1 MASETSGMR
10 FLQKRAAVPPAAPR
24 RARRVGA
31 VVAVGPVGQ
40 GRLTLAPPP
49 RPRPQKSIK
58 EQARRCCPD
67 VKHIDVDINRA
78 FRNNLFFWERNGIK
92 QQALFHVL
100 VAYSMYDTE
109 NICAP
114 RPCPFQ
120 GVFLLVTNQ
129 EHPGAEVGV
138 SGGDRVASRGWC
150 S

>member
-31 VVAVGPVGQ
+31 VVVVGPVGQ

-92 QQALFHVL
+92 WV
-100 VAYSMYDTE
+100 
-109 NICAP
+109 P
-114 RPCPFQ
+114 R
-120 GVFLLVTNQ
+120 FLAGRPWTWVWSWGGRVSTPAR
-129 EHPGAEVGV
+129 PGCTG
-138 SGGDRVASRGWC
+138 
-150 S
+150 